1 MQQHRKTRQVNTK
14 NKTIYNNIQ
23 NAKQYIIRKGLTQ
36 SNATQRNVTQ
46 RNATQEKKEKQKR
59 KTKTTQN
66 NTQ

>member
-46 RNATQEKKEKQKR
+46 RNARKKG
-59 KTKTTQN
+59 KTKTKNKN
-66 NTQ
+66 NTK

>member
-46 RNATQEKKEKQKR
+46 HNARKKG
-59 KTKTTQN
+59 KTKTKNKN
-66 NTQ
+66 NTK